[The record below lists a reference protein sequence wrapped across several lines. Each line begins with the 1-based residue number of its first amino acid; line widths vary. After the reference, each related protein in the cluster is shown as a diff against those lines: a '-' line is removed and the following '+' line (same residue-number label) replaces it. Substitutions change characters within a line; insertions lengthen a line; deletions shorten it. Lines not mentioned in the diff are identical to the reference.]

1 MLFSASVFVAVCY
14 CSGRPPGQVPY
25 QTDRLLGA
33 GSAVKTTAAQVA
45 EEQGSVPRN
54 STFQTYSN
62 DNKFQMST
70 TTDLISA
77 YCMHVVRCNCHVVPY
92 THGNG
97 YMGIKTILK
106 NRYGGTHLK
115 SHNPS
120 LWEVDVDGSRIQGY
134 PQTGSLRPAQAV

>member
-14 CSGRPPGQVPY
+14 CGSRPPRQIPY

-33 GSAVKTTAAQVA
+33 GSAVKTTVAQVA
-45 EEQGSVPRN
+45 EEQGSGPSN

-77 YCMHVVRCNCHVVPY
+77 YCMHVVSVTVMLCPVHMVMV
-92 THGNG
+92 T
-97 YMGIKTILK
+97 
-106 NRYGGTHLK
+106 
-115 SHNPS
+115 
-120 LWEVDVDGSRIQGY
+120 WESKQF
-134 PQTGSLRPAQAV
+134 

>member
-14 CSGRPPGQVPY
+14 CGGRPPRQVPY

-33 GSAVKTTAAQVA
+33 GSAVKTTVAQVA
-45 EEQGSVPRN
+45 EEQGSGPSN

-62 DNKFQMST
+62 DNKLQMST

-77 YCMHVVRCNCHVVPY
+77 YCMHVVRCNCHVVSC

-106 NRYGGTHLK
+106 KNRHGGTRLK

-120 LWEVDVDGSRIQGY
+120 LWEVDGSQIQGY
-134 PQTGSLRPAQAV
+134 PQTGSLRPAQAI

>member
-14 CSGRPPGQVPY
+14 CGSRPPRQIPY

-33 GSAVKTTAAQVA
+33 GSAVKTTVAQVA
-45 EEQGSVPRN
+45 EEQGSGPSN

-62 DNKFQMST
+62 DNKLQMST

-77 YCMHVVRCNCHVVPY
+77 YCMHVVRCNCHVVSY

-97 YMGIKTILK
+97 YMGIKTIK
-106 NRYGGTHLK
+106 KKQAWWHTSK
-115 SHNPS
+115 SP
-120 LWEVDVDGSRIQGY
+120 
-134 PQTGSLRPAQAV
+134 